1 MRHPFANQETGM
13 STPLDL
19 DQLRTFVAIAEAGSF
34 TKAGDIVF
42 KTQSAV
48 SMQMRKLEERI
59 GKALFLRDGRQ
70 SRLTEDGERLL
81 IYARRLVQLS
91 AETMAA
97 FDENRLE
104 GRVRFGMPDDFA
116 DRFLPEVL
124 ARFAQ
129 SNPRVEIEFACEAT
143 PALLEGMKQGRLDL
157 ALITHDG
164 KRENV
169 QVVREEPLCWV
180 TSARHKVDK
189 QEILPAA
196 FGRETC
202 IWRRQAEERLQSVG
216 RRYRVRYS
224 SWSATVI
231 AATVLSG
238 LAVSILPESAL
249 RPGMRVLTEEDG
261 FPELDACQIG
271 LVWSNSAKTEIVSA
285 LADHIVDSLGN
296 LTPLAI
302 PLARDPSLTR
312 ATAALTN
319 KRLRPGHLMAG
330 W

>member
-1 MRHPFANQETGM
+1 M
-13 STPLDL
+13 SIPLDL
-19 DQLRTFVAIAEAGSF
+19 DQLRTFVAISEAGSF
-34 TKAGDIVF
+34 TRAGEIVF
-42 KTQSAV
+42 KTQSAI

-59 GKALFLRDGRQ
+59 GKKLFIRDGRQ
-70 SRLTEDGERLL
+70 SRLSDDGERLL
-81 IYARRLVQLS
+81 VYARRLVQLS

-104 GRVRFGMPDDFA
+104 GVVRFGMPDDFA

-124 ARFAQ
+124 ARFAE

-143 PALLEGMKQGRLDL
+143 PALVEGMKNGRLDL
-157 ALITHDG
+157 ALVTHNAD
-164 KRENV
+164 KMDT

-180 TSARHKVDK
+180 TSARHDTHK
-189 QEILPAA
+189 QPLLPVA

-202 IWRRQAEERLQSVG
+202 IWRRQAEERLRSVA
-216 RRYRVRYS
+216 RSFRVRYS

-238 LAVSILPESAL
+238 LAVSVLPESAL
-249 RPGMRVLTEEDG
+249 RPGMRVLGEEDG
-261 FPELDACQIG
+261 FPPLDNCQIG
-271 LVWSNSAKTEIVSA
+271 LLWASGAKSEIVSA
-285 LADHIVDSLGN
+285 LAEHIVDSLGN
-296 LTPLAI
+296 LSAPAISLYAPLSG
-302 PLARDPSLTR
+302 DPSLLR
-312 ATAALTN
+312 AAAGRAG